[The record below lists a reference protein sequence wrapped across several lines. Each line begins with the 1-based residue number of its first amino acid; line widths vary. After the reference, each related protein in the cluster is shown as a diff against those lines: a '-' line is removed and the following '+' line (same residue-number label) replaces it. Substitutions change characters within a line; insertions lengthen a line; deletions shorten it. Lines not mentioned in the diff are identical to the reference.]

1 VTVQDGRAVVHV
13 RPAGRTVVQLRPAG
27 RERRAW
33 RRLRLIR
40 LLVAC
45 TLVLGFNYIAWRWLF
60 SANWAAWPIAV
71 PLLLAET
78 YSFIDALLFGTTMW
92 RSRSEGRRRRRRRAR
107 RSTSSSRRT
116 TSPSRWS

>member
-1 VTVQDGRAVVHV
+1 VVVQDGRTTV
-13 RPAGRTVVQLRPAG
+13 RMRSGDRTVVQLRPAS
-27 RERRAW
+27 RERRQW

-40 LLVAC
+40 LLVVC

-92 RSRSEGRRRRRRRAR
+92 RLKERGDAPPPPDGATVDVFITTTTSRS
-107 RSTSSSRRT
+107 T
-116 TSPSRWS
+116 W